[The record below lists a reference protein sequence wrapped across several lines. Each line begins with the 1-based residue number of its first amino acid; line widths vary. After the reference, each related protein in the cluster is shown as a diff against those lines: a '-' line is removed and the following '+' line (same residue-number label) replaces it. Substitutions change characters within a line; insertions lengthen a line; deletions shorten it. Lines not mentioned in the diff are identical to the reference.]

1 MEWNIYT
8 FTYLIATMY
17 LLVVNI
23 VESGVKR
30 HNPNPNQQ
38 IVYSLAFCKTE
49 STRVAK
55 S

>member
-1 MEWNIYT
+1 MD
-8 FTYLIATMY
+8 

-30 HNPNPNQQ
+30 HNPNQQ
-38 IVYSLAFCKTE
+38 IVYSLAFSKTE